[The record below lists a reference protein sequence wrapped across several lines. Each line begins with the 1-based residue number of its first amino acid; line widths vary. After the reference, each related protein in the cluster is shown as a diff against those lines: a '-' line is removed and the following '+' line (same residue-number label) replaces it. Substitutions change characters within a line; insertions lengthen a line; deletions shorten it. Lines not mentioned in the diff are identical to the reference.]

1 MSIEIASPSPR
12 TEVDDS
18 RLRVDARYAS
28 APFSRSAGEG
38 KATPP
43 RARGEIR
50 ADFVAHGA
58 HTRVGRLYETGGL
71 RLRFPKARDICEGV
85 IVNTAGGVVGG
96 DHARLSF
103 AAGPGA
109 RVALTT
115 QSAEKIY
122 RTDGPPARIETSLK
136 LESGA
141 ALDWLPQETILFNRA
156 SLVRSLDV
164 DMAADAT
171 LVACES
177 VVFGRQAM
185 GETCVAGDF
194 RDRWRVRR
202 AGKLIF
208 AEDARLAAPAAL
220 LERPAI
226 GGGARALATLLHVAP
241 DALARLDECR
251 AALADSECESG
262 VSALDGF
269 LVARL
274 LSPSP
279 ENLRL
284 AILRLFS
291 RLLGRAAPR
300 VWQ

>member
-1 MSIEIASPSPR
+1 M
-12 TEVDDS
+12 
-18 RLRVDARYAS
+18 L
-28 APFSRSAGEG
+28 APAPNCCQP
-38 KATPP
+38 APP

-50 ADFVAHGA
+50 ADFVAHGTT
-58 HTRVGRLYETGGL
+58 TRVGRLYETGGL
-71 RLRFPKARDICEGV
+71 RLRFPKARETCEGV
-85 IVNTAGGVVGG
+85 IVNTGGGVVGG

-103 AAGPGA
+103 SAGARA

-122 RTDGPPARIETSLK
+122 RTDGPAAHVETALT
-136 LESGA
+136 LEAGA
-141 ALDWLPQETILFNRA
+141 ELDWLPQETILFDQAR
-156 SLVRSLDV
+156 LVRSLDV
-164 DMAADAT
+164 DMAVDAR

-177 VVFGRQAM
+177 IVFGRQAM
-185 GETCVAGDF
+185 GESCEAGDF
-194 RDRWRVRR
+194 RDRWRIHR

-208 AEDARLAAPAAL
+208 AEDTRLDGPAAL
-220 LERPAI
+220 LARPAL
-226 GGGARALATLLHVAP
+226 GGGARALATLLFVAP
-241 DALARLDECR
+241 DAPARLEDCR
-251 AALADSECESG
+251 AALDGAPCESG

-274 LSPSP
+274 VSPSP

-284 AILRLFS
+284 AILYLFS

>member
-1 MSIEIASPSPR
+1 M
-12 TEVDDS
+12 
-18 RLRVDARYAS
+18 
-28 APFSRSAGEG
+28 
-38 KATPP
+38 P

-71 RLRFPKARDICEGV
+71 RLRFPKTRETCEGV
-85 IVNTAGGVVGG
+85 IVNTAGGIVGG
-96 DHARLSF
+96 DTARLSIT
-103 AAGPGA
+103 AGAGA
-109 RVALTT
+109 HVALTT

-122 RTDGPPARIETSLK
+122 RTDGPPARIETSLN
-136 LESGA
+136 LEDGA
-141 ALDWLPQETILFNRA
+141 SLEWLPQETILFDHA

-164 DMAADAT
+164 DMAADAR
-171 LVACES
+171 LIACES

-185 GETCVAGDF
+185 GESCVNGDF

-208 AEDARLAAPAAL
+208 AEDTKLVAPAAL
-220 LERPAI
+220 LARPAI
-226 GGGARALATLLHVAP
+226 GAGARAVATFVHVAP
-241 DALARLDECR
+241 EAPARLEDCR
-251 AALADSECESG
+251 VALADADCEWG

-274 LSPSP
+274 VSPSP
-279 ENLRL
+279 EKMRL
-284 AILRLFS
+284 AILKLFS
-291 RLLGRAAPR
+291 CLLGRAAPR

>member
-1 MSIEIASPSPR
+1 M
-12 TEVDDS
+12 
-18 RLRVDARYAS
+18 
-28 APFSRSAGEG
+28 
-38 KATPP
+38 P

-50 ADFVAHGA
+50 ADFAAHGA
-58 HTRVGRLYETGGL
+58 YTRVDRLYETGGL
-71 RLRFPKARDICEGV
+71 RLRFPKARDFCEGV

-96 DHARLSF
+96 DHARLSL

-122 RTDGPPARIETSLK
+122 RTDGPPAGIETSLK

-141 ALDWLPQETILFNRA
+141 TLDWLPQETILFDRA
-156 SLVRSLDV
+156 ALVRSLDV
-164 DMAADAT
+164 DMAADAR

-177 VVFGRQAM
+177 VVFGRLAM
-185 GETCVAGDF
+185 GETCVAGNF
-194 RDRWRVRR
+194 LDRWRVRR
-202 AGKLIF
+202 AGKLVF
-208 AEDARLAAPAAL
+208 AEDVRLDSPAAL
-220 LERPAI
+220 LARPAV
-226 GGGARALATLLHVAP
+226 GAGARALATLLYVAP
-241 DALARLDECR
+241 DAPARLEDCR
-251 AALADSECESG
+251 AALTDAPCESG

-274 LSPSP
+274 VSPSP

-284 AILRLFS
+284 AILSLFS
-291 RLLGRAAPR
+291 HLLGRAAPR

>member
-1 MSIEIASPSPR
+1 M
-12 TEVDDS
+12 
-18 RLRVDARYAS
+18 
-28 APFSRSAGEG
+28 
-38 KATPP
+38 P

-50 ADFVAHGA
+50 AEFAAHGA
-58 HTRVGRLYETGGL
+58 CTRIGRLYETGGL
-71 RLRFPKARDICEGV
+71 RLRFPKAHEVCEGV

-96 DHARLSF
+96 DRAQLSF
-103 AAGPGA
+103 AAAAGA
-109 RVALTT
+109 HVVLTT

-122 RTDGPPARIETSLK
+122 RADGPPARIETL
-136 LESGA
+136 LTLGAGA
-141 ALDWLPQETILFNRA
+141 ALHWLPQETILFDRA
-156 SLVRSLDV
+156 ALVRSLDV
-164 DMAADAT
+164 DMAADAR

-185 GETCVAGDF
+185 GESCVSGDF

-202 AGKLIF
+202 GGRLIF
-208 AEDARLAAPAAL
+208 AEDVRLAETPAAL

-226 GGGARALATLLHVAP
+226 GAGARALATFLFVSP
-241 DALARLDECR
+241 DAPARLDDCR
-251 AALADSECESG
+251 AALEGVPCESG

-274 LSPSP
+274 VSPSP

-291 RLLGRAAPR
+291 CLLGRAAPR